1 MSLHAATS
9 DDARPTLTR
18 SARAD
23 PRAVAEF
30 RRALRRWLDDVIDL
44 DTDRKADVVLATDE
58 ALANC
63 ADHAYRGRDTPGLMT
78 LQVNYDPRKFILAVC
93 VSDHGVWVDPD
104 FEANP
109 LRGRGILLMRA
120 IADDV
125 TVQGTGRGTTV
136 CLEFRFTG
144 QSQDWPVALSKANR
158 QSA

>member
-1 MSLHAATS
+1 MSLHAATN

-23 PRAVAEF
+23 PQAVARL
-30 RRALRRWLDDVIDL
+30 RRELRRWLDDVVDVE
-44 DTDRKADVVLATDE
+44 TERKADVILATDE

-63 ADHAYRGRDTPGLMT
+63 ADHAYRGRETPGLMT
-78 LQVNYDPRKFILAVC
+78 LQVSYDSDNCALSAC
-93 VSDHGVWVDPD
+93 VSDHGVWVDPNVA
-104 FEANP
+104 ANP

-125 TVQGTGRGTTV
+125 SVRGTGRGTTV
-136 CLEFRFTG
+136 CLEFRFSG
-144 QSQDWPVALSKANR
+144 QSQDWPVTMSGRKR

>member
-1 MSLHAATS
+1 MSLHAATN

-23 PRAVAEF
+23 PRAVTAF
-30 RRALRRWLDDVIDL
+30 RRDLRRWLDDVIEL

-78 LQVNYDPRKFILAVC
+78 LQVSYDPKQFTLSVC
-93 VSDHGVWVDPD
+93 VTDHGVWVEPD
-104 FEANP
+104 FAANP

-125 TVQGTGRGTTV
+125 TVRGTGRGTTV

-144 QSQDWPVALSKANR
+144 QSQDWPVAFSGAKR